1 MEITD
6 GKKRPTPEEK
16 KASLVQ
22 AAQRALLQAEREESR
37 RFEIATAKF
46 FREQSN
52 RIAAAMGGT
61 EKAERT
67 VWDILLDGVPEYD
80 VDPSGAWMKLDEA
93 ERAQRVDNF
102 VLGLIDWPG
111 EAAVLSSIFDPLWKE
126 SYAKGAE
133 VASKVYGLQAIQ
145 RPELVSTAK
154 LRGGARVKNITET
167 TQKEIARIVS
177 SGLEHGD
184 SRATI
189 ASQIQ
194 EEMQTTSARA
204 RTIASQE
211 CNSSLLTGSHDMMR
225 RAGAEWKIWHVT
237 NMAVARDSH
246 KRLNGKRCPIDGKF
260 ENGCRYPCDP
270 DCDDPSEVVNCHC
283 FLTYE

>member
-1 MEITD
+1 MT
-6 GKKRPTPEEK
+6 
-16 KASLVQ
+16 
-22 AAQRALLQAEREESR
+22 
-37 RFEIATAKF
+37 
-46 FREQSN
+46 
-52 RIAAAMGGT
+52 
-61 EKAERT
+61 
-67 VWDILLDGVPEYD
+67 
-80 VDPSGAWMKLDEA
+80 
-93 ERAQRVDNF
+93 
-102 VLGLIDWPG
+102 
-111 EAAVLSSIFDPLWKE
+111 
-126 SYAKGAE
+126 YAKGAE
-133 VASKVYGLQAIQ
+133 VASRVYGLQAIQ
-145 RPELVSTAK
+145 RPELLSTAK
-154 LRGGARVKNITET
+154 LRGGVRVKNITET

-246 KRLNGKRCPIDGKF
+246 KRLNGKRCPIDGTF

-270 DCDDPSEVVNCHC
+270 DCDDPAEVVNCHC

>member
-1 MEITD
+1 
-6 GKKRPTPEEK
+6 
-16 KASLVQ
+16 
-22 AAQRALLQAEREESR
+22 
-37 RFEIATAKF
+37 
-46 FREQSN
+46 
-52 RIAAAMGGT
+52 
-61 EKAERT
+61 
-67 VWDILLDGVPEYD
+67 
-80 VDPSGAWMKLDEA
+80 MKLDEA

-111 EAAVLSSIFDPLWKE
+111 EAAVLASIFDPLWKE

-133 VASKVYGLQAIQ
+133 VASRVYGLQAIQ

-154 LRGGARVKNITET
+154 LRGGVRVKNITET

-270 DCDDPSEVVNCHC
+270 DCDDPAEVVNCHC